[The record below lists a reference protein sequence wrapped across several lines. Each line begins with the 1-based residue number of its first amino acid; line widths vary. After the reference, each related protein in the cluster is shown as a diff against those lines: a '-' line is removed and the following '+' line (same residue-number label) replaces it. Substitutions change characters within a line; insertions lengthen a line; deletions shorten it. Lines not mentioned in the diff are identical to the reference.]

1 MTDLIICIPK
11 WILAVVMYP
20 FNSKKSKEIFQYKP
34 FKGIR
39 SKNNPLY
46 IADILNSAIKGKWE
60 YAKDSELDLHDL
72 IR

>member
-1 MTDLIICIPK
+1 MSSEGDTIIPFMTDLIICIPK

-46 IADILNSAIKGKWE
+46 SRHLKLG
-60 YAKDSELDLHDL
+60 YQ
-72 IR
+72 R